1 MNFLRYYNQ
10 NRKSIWLVI
19 IAIIILIIAIQVINF
34 IVKNNIENT
43 RNNRNEI
50 IDKNDYRNNLDI
62 SVLITDE
69 EVQEEKELIVD
80 QFIRYCNSGKVQDA
94 YNLLTDDCKEKIF
107 PTIEQFEK
115 NYININFSNTKL
127 YSKQVFN
134 GNTYKIKLYENILS
148 TGNISSN
155 YIEDYFTIKRIGIE
169 TKLNI
174 CGYIESKELNKKIEN
189 GEYKVEIKEVQV
201 YKDYI
206 EYKIEFN
213 NLTTKTILID
223 SKEKTRTTYLVGK
236 NDTNYYALAYENL
249 TENLLVK
256 PQEIKTIIIKFD
268 KEYTTNNEINKL
280 VFSDVIIDYDKYKD
294 INKKSEYKDRMKI
307 EIAL

>member
-50 IDKNDYRNNLDI
+50 IDKNDYKNNLDI

-201 YKDYI
+201 FKDYI

-236 NDTNYYALAYENL
+236 NDANYYALAYENL